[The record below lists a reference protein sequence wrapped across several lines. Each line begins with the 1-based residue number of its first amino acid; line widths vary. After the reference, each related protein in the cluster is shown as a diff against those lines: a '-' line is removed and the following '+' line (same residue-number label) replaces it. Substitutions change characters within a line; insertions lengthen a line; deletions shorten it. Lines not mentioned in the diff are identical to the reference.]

1 MNHSIAFL
9 EEFFSLFCFI
19 IQSFI
24 HCEDYFSKLLTAR
37 TNRCDFVIVRTAD
50 KWRYNIHVWYA
61 PLKNGTLTFVQGQL
75 QWEVESQNQSK
86 WSTPLWPLYPH
97 HSLLTCFLNSDQ
109 TLWSD
114 QKTLEPFT
122 STVHLRWRTIPCE
135 KSLELSRLQSNRP
148 ILWTMTDSHGSGS
161 CLVSSLKRRR
171 STFFFSPIR
180 RHLEHIEQI

>member
-9 EEFFSLFCFI
+9 KEFFSLFCFI

-50 KWRYNIHVWYA
+50 KWRYNIHVWC
-61 PLKNGTLTFVQGQL
+61 TFEKWDTNFCPRAIAMLGWL
-75 QWEVESQNQSK
+75 WQNQSK
-86 WSTPLWPLYPH
+86 WSTPLCPLYPH
-97 HSLLTCFLNSDQ
+97 HSLLTCFLNSDR
-109 TLWSD
+109 TVWSD

-122 STVHLRWRTIPCE
+122 SAVHLRWRTVPCK
-135 KSLELSRLQSNRP
+135 KSMEPSGPRSDHP
-148 ILWTMTDSHGSGS
+148 ILWIVTGSHGSGG

-171 STFFFSPIR
+171 STFFFPPIQHR
-180 RHLEHIEQI
+180 LEHIEQI